1 MRIALLPPDERPNTA
16 GYAEW
21 FGRCCGVDVLLPPRH
36 LMPRFREGANTA
48 GLAVWLRE
56 IDRDVDAVVLS
67 LDLLVHGGLIPSRN
81 TPDGILDALPR
92 LEVLRGLTSPIT
104 AYQVVTRLPHYD
116 NNTRSRQEPEYWATH
131 GRRLFELSQ
140 AWDNYEHG
148 ETDTDQVSA
157 AREAV
162 PADAVADL
170 VGRRLRNHTINL
182 TALSL
187 LADGTVAT
195 LAITSDDTAPRGLPA
210 SDRRALDRWN
220 NRLGT
225 HALFY
230 PGADEVPS
238 VLTARVA
245 AEAQGV
251 TPRICVRCPE
261 PGGLDRTAPYED
273 RPLNDGIGNQI
284 RALGAVRVDDPAD
297 ADVVLVVYPPSTTPG
312 DWTGEAPEPSTP
324 AEREG
329 LVAEVEALLADDR
342 RVALADV
349 RYANG
354 SDPLLVDALDGANL
368 LQRLVSYGGW
378 NTAGNTLGTTLA
390 TAASETIDNSDE
402 ACHEREQFRAN
413 KIIKDGHYLPVLRPR
428 LLHELRER
436 GLTDP
441 PLEEIPDLERRVEA
455 ELNDWASGIGA
466 LNGWRVRHVRWPWNY
481 LFTVDFDLERIQ

>member
-16 GYAEW
+16 GYAHW
-21 FGRCCGVDVLLPPRH
+21 IGRCCGVEVIMPPRH

-56 IDRDVDAVVLS
+56 VDRDVDAFVVS

-81 TPDGILDALPR
+81 TPDSILDVVPR
-92 LEVLRGLTSPIT
+92 LEVLRGLTSPVT

-116 NNTRSRQEPEYWATH
+116 NNTRSRQEPEYWTSH
-131 GRRLFELSQ
+131 GRRLFELSE
-140 AWDNYEHG
+140 AWDMVERG
-148 ETDTDQVSA
+148 EADPERLRA
-157 AREAV
+157 ARAAVPTEAV
-162 PADAVADL
+162 SDL
-170 VGRRLRNHTINL
+170 VQRRLRNHVVNL

-187 LADGTVAT
+187 LADGTVTT

-210 SDRRALDRWN
+210 SDRQVLDRWDG
-220 NRLGT
+220 RLGT

-245 AEAQGV
+245 AQARGV
-251 TPRICVRCPE
+251 RPRVCLRCPE

-273 RPLNDGIGNQI
+273 RPLRDGIANQI
-284 RALGAVRVDDPAD
+284 RALGAQQVSDPAD
-297 ADVVLVVYPPSTTPG
+297 ADVVLVVHPPSTVPG
-312 DWTGEAPEPSTP
+312 DWVGDAPEPST
-324 AEREG
+324 ASQRK
-329 LVAEVEALLADDR
+329 LVVAEVGQHLAEGR
-342 RVALADV
+342 QVALADV

-354 SDPLLVDALDGANL
+354 SDPEMLAALAEADL

-390 TAASETIDNSDE
+390 AAVSAIVDDSED
-402 ACHEREQFRAN
+402 ARRERSRFLAN
-413 KIIKDGHYLPVLRPR
+413 KIIKDGHYLPVVRRR
-428 LLHELRER
+428 LQSELAER

-441 PLEEIPDLERRVEA
+441 PFAEIPELERRVEG
-455 ELNDWASGIGA
+455 ELNDWAAGISA
-466 LNGWRVRHVRWPWNY
+466 LSGWRVRNVRWPWNY
-481 LFTVDFDLERIQ
+481 LFTVDFDLERTP